1 MKTKKDFTVEFMG
14 YGQITV
20 PAGTETTNQT
30 AMGIDLNYNFVNEY
44 GWIKNNYPEISNI
57 LLHDVKYHGINVPK
71 EYL

>member
-14 YGQITV
+14 YGKITV

-30 AMGIDLNYNFVNEY
+30 AMGIDFNYNFVNEF
-44 GWIKNNYPEISNI
+44 GWIKKNYPEIDRI
-57 LLHDVKYHGINVPK
+57 LLHDATYYGINVPK